1 MTTNDSTTHTSQ
13 PPVARLAMVTLD
25 CADPGPVSDFWTAVL
40 GWDKAYGD
48 ESYAMLTGPT
58 HALGFGRVEGYEPP
72 AWPDAGGRKQFHL
85 DLAVEDIEAAE
96 QRCVELGATVPDE
109 QPADDADDQEGTW
122 RVLRDPAGHPFC
134 LTDAKSWG

>member
-48 ESYAMLTGPT
+48 ESYAILTGPT
-58 HALGFGRVEGYEPP
+58 HALGFGRVEGYEPSWARRCP
-72 AWPDAGGRKQFHL
+72 TCSRATTRRGPGG
-85 DLAVEDIEAAE
+85 
-96 QRCVELGATVPDE
+96 CCAT
-109 QPADDADDQEGTW
+109 
-122 RVLRDPAGHPFC
+122 RRDTRSA
-134 LTDAKSWG
+134 